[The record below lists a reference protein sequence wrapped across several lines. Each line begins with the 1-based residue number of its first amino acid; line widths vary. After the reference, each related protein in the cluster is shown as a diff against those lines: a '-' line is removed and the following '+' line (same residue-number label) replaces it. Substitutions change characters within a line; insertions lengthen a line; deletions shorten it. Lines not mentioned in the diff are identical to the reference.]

1 MDDARTRF
9 IEPALRG
16 PHLLKISR
24 SIPSTFTLV
33 EQPLGPSSWMEP
45 KTLSSFV
52 MCSPVPWNTV
62 VNLTTRHYRVNPCG
76 CSRRTTSG
84 KECRGT
90 CCFCT
95 SGISW
100 NNTSAKHKKFDA
112 NNDDVCVWEHA
123 SLLLVNFRSRFEPF
137 VIIDTNCNTGVQ
149 ILADVNVK
157 PAGTTQ
163 SMQRK
168 RSATTK
174 MMFSYGRSQD
184 FSLTVD
190 LSSLITKP
198 M

>member
-1 MDDARTRF
+1 
-9 IEPALRG
+9 
-16 PHLLKISR
+16 
-24 SIPSTFTLV
+24 
-33 EQPLGPSSWMEP
+33 
-45 KTLSSFV
+45 
-52 MCSPVPWNTV
+52 MCSPVPWNMV

-90 CCFCT
+90 CCFFT

-100 NNTSAKHKKFDA
+100 NNTSEKHKSSTPIMMMF
-112 NNDDVCVWEHA
+112 A
-123 SLLLVNFRSRFEPF
+123 SGSTQVGLLLVNFRSRFELF
-137 VIIDTNCNTGVQ
+137 VIIDTICNTGIQ

-157 PAGTTQ
+157 PVGTTQ

-174 MMFSYGRSQD
+174 MMFSYGRSQV